1 MLTQAR
7 LKEAIDYDPTTGVFV
22 NKIRRGKVLAGDVLG
37 CVKDD
42 RGVVVIGIDHGLYRA
57 HRLAW
62 LWMTGKWPKE
72 DIDHKDG
79 NPSNNRW
86 ENLREA
92 TDSQNL
98 SNMKKPITNTSGRKG
113 VSRRWDGKAW
123 QVHIRA
129 NGKST
134 YVGSHTDLDKAHKMY
149 ADAARKHK
157 GEFARLE

>member
-1 MLTQAR
+1 MNVSR
-7 LKEAIDYDPTTGVFV
+7 LKEVLVYNPENGDFYWRQ
-22 NKIRRGKVLAGDVLG
+22 RRGRILAGTKAGCIGQRGISLIRVDFVLH
-37 CVKDD
+37 K
-42 RGVVVIGIDHGLYRA
+42 A

-62 LWMTGKWPKE
+62 LYMTGQWPQE
-72 DIDHKDG
+72 DIDHRDG
-79 NPSNNRW
+79 NPTNNRW

-113 VSRRWDGKAW
+113 VSRRWDDKAW

-134 YVGSHTDLDKAHKMY
+134 YVGSHTDLDEAHKMY

-157 GEFARLE
+157 GEFARFE